1 MIVELFQ
8 VSILELITWLGFG
21 SFEFFVFI
29 QIDIWDILVRLIAW
43 VVNDVVIALM
53 HIFILILRYCI
64 MSVYYFMRD
73 IWLWDIYAY
82 ILLWIQIYITIRS
95 LYILRSQT
103 TSSKILL
110 NLEWQLAE
118 YILSEK
124 GWIIFELIELD
135 ELN

>member
-1 MIVELFQ
+1 
-8 VSILELITWLGFG
+8 
-21 SFEFFVFI
+21 
-29 QIDIWDILVRLIAW
+29 
-43 VVNDVVIALM
+43 
-53 HIFILILRYCI
+53 